1 MAAGGQGQPPAQTQ
15 ALPGQGQP
23 TYQPTQQPTQG
34 WGYQQ
39 QPQAA
44 NIGVQ
49 AGDAGQAGR
58 RPTGAETSM
67 YTDLSFNDLS
77 AAEPAIP
84 PSTGRSKYG
93 TM

>member
-1 MAAGGQGQPPAQTQ
+1 MTGNTQGQAQPQAQ
-15 ALPGQGQP
+15 ALPA
-23 TYQPTQQPTQG
+23 PTQATYPQAQQQGQG
-34 WGYQQ
+34 WGYPQ

-49 AGDAGQAGR
+49 AGDASQAGR
-58 RPTGAETSM
+58 RPTGAEAM
-67 YTDLSFNDLS
+67 YSDINFNDLS

>member
-1 MAAGGQGQPPAQTQ
+1 MTGAAQGQPQTPNQ
-15 ALPGQGQP
+15 AVPGTAQP
-23 TYQPTQQPTQG
+23 TYQQAQQPGQG

-39 QPQAA
+39 QPQTA
-44 NIGVQ
+44 NISVQ

-58 RPTGAETSM
+58 RPTGAEAM
-67 YTDLSFNDLS
+67 YTDLNFNDLS

-84 PSTGRSKYG
+84 PSTTGRSKYG

>member
-1 MAAGGQGQPPAQTQ
+1 MAGNTQGQVQPQAQAIPAPAQATYPQAQQQGQG
-15 ALPGQGQP
+15 
-23 TYQPTQQPTQG
+23 
-34 WGYQQ
+34 WYQQ

-49 AGDAGQAGR
+49 AGDTSQAGR
-58 RPTGAETSM
+58 RPTGAEAM
-67 YTDLSFNDLS
+67 YPGIDFNDLS

>member
-1 MAAGGQGQPPAQTQ
+1 MSSAAQGQPQAQ
-15 ALPGQGQP
+15 ALPATAQP
-23 TYQPTQQPTQG
+23 TYQQAQQPGQ

-58 RPTGAETSM
+58 RPTGAEAM
-67 YTDLSFNDLS
+67 YSDLNFNDLS

-84 PSTGRSKYG
+84 PNTTGRSKYG